1 MAPAPTSLTLP
12 DGSSI
17 PVWTFDQLDM
27 LNRGN
32 LKRRA
37 LELHTAA
44 GPELSPML
52 MSGLAPH
59 MLSLWIIDLQCALA
73 ASLGQDL
80 TPADFGVPG
89 AEGRK
94 EGLRFPEQMRKQPFE
109 HDPAA
114 GSRQSSQEAQF
125 THDETFLEA
134 TKSAYAENGANRK
147 MHRGTVDQFLFG
159 NSDGS
164 DDYYLGARPNTAT
177 GKASVSATSFVQ
189 PAMDA
194 YPWKAA

>member
-1 MAPAPTSLTLP
+1 MAPTQLTLG
-12 DGSSI
+12 DGSSV
-17 PVWTFDQLDM
+17 PVWTFDQLDL
-27 LNRGN
+27 LNRAN

-37 LELHTAA
+37 LELHTIA

-52 MSGLAPH
+52 KSGLAPQ

-73 ASLGQDL
+73 ATLGQDL

-94 EGLRFPEQMRKQPFE
+94 EGLRFPEHMRKK
-109 HDPAA
+109 PAEQIA
-114 GSRQSSQEAQF
+114 VRQSSQETQF

-134 TKSAYAENGANRK
+134 TKSATAENGANRK

-159 NSDGS
+159 NVSGS
-164 DDYYLGARPNTAT
+164 YYLGARPNTAT
-177 GKASVSATSFVQ
+177 GKASVTATSFVE
-189 PAMDA
+189 PSMDA
-194 YPWKAA
+194 YPWKAE